1 MPVLENKLF
10 YAGADGCRAGWF
22 VIALKKNGQWQTEF
36 FPNISALWERYRE
49 ASLILIDVPIG
60 LKGKGAEER
69 RCDREARRILGPP
82 RASSVFRAPCRR
94 AIHAPTHEEAKA
106 LNKQLTGKSLPVQTL
121 GITPKILEV
130 DSLLLSDA
138 SARVCI
144 KEIHPEVCFWALAG
158 RPMQHN
164 KKRAEGFDERIK
176 VLQSYHSATEEI
188 VQHVRKNYRG
198 KGIKK
203 DDILDALVAAITA
216 LAGLNAL
223 VSVPDPPE
231 SDECGLPMQMFYR
244 PTTVR

>member
-1 MPVLENKLF
+1 MPVLENKRF

-22 VIALKKNGQWQTEF
+22 VIALTKNGQWQTEV

-82 RASSVFRAPCRR
+82 RASSVFRVPCRQ
-94 AIHAPTHEEAKA
+94 AVYAVTYEEAIQI
-106 LNKQLTGKSLPVQTL
+106 NERLTGTRLSPMTW
-121 GITPKILEV
+121 GIVPKIREV
-130 DSLLLSDA
+130 DKFFDKNRFALSC
-138 SARVCI
+138 V
-144 KEIHPEVCFWALAG
+144 KEIHPELCFWALAG

-188 VQHVRKNYRG
+188 VQHSLQNYRRQ
-198 KGIKK
+198 KVAK

-216 LAGLNAL
+216 FAGLNAL

-231 SDECGLPMQMFYR
+231 SDEGGLPMQMLYR
-244 PTTVR
+244 PTTAR